1 MTPGYTCVSIFGPLG
16 CWQGK
21 LCRTVGEK
29 SMGYEHRRYCVQQCG
44 VGRAAISSM
53 VPWKHGTR
61 NGVRWL
67 AGSRRRHP
75 PG

>member
-21 LCRTVGEK
+21 LCRIVGEK
-29 SMGYEHRRYCVQQCG
+29 SMGYEYGRVQQCG
-44 VGRAAISSM
+44 VGRVAISTI
-53 VPWKHGTR
+53 VPWNHGTR

-75 PG
+75 PA